1 MASDIHTIR
10 FLMVQEP
17 ALLDTSFSFFV
28 GGLVR
33 PLSEVMILI
42 FDSINVLQDEWNN
55 RNNERCHDSQFGLG
69 FTFWRVD
76 LAGGVSGVIK

>member
-1 MASDIHTIR
+1 
-10 FLMVQEP
+10 
-17 ALLDTSFSFFV
+17 
-28 GGLVR
+28 
-33 PLSEVMILI
+33 MILI